1 MSKRVLLGKA
11 HSFGIFGA
19 HTTELYTLRDVV
31 MHAEWYV
38 GH

>member
-1 MSKRVLLGKA
+1 MSKRILWEKA

-19 HTTELYTLRDVV
+19 HTTELYTLRDFVK
-31 MHAEWYV
+31 HAEWYV